1 MAVKERSQIKG
12 TDAQIKAFAGHN
24 GVLAFATDTKSLHV
38 LSGTAGTT
46 TEFLPSTKL
55 ATVATSG
62 SYNDLSDKPVVD
74 SALSSTSENPVQNKV
89 INSALDGKLSTSGG
103 TVSGAVT
110 FNGRIDVSELRRL
123 AGQKELKIGGA
134 DNDGCIQIYPGET
147 GTYIAKKT
155 ASLFLASTGYTGST
169 TQAGSFS
176 LNAMDATTGKKAL
189 VGSPDGSLMWNGK
202 PVLCGESGGFPV
214 GFIALYS
221 GNNVPDGWFR
231 CDGSTVANMATNYPK
246 LYAVLGTNV
255 LPNYSGAYPLGATS
269 GINSTVPAGL
279 PNATGNV
286 MQHEGSAKDWGI
298 YQAISGAFSG
308 GATRSKYF
316 NPTNFGEYASFAS
329 FRLDLSKSNAIYGS
343 STTVTPPSV
352 KCTYL
357 IRHD

>member
-110 FNGRIDVSELRRL
+110 FNGRITASELRRR
-123 AGQKELKIGGA
+123 AGQKDLIIGGA
-134 DNDGCIQIYPGET
+134 DNDGCIQLYPGET
-147 GTYIAKKT
+147 GTYAAQKT
-155 ASLFLASTGYTGST
+155 ASLFLASTGYTSNAI
-169 TQAGSFS
+169 QAGSFCLS
-176 LNAMDATTGKKAL
+176 AMDATTGKKTL
-189 VGSPDGSLMWNGK
+189 TGSPSGSLTWCGK

-214 GFIALYS
+214 GFLALYAGS
-221 GNNVPDGWFR
+221 NVPDGWFR
-231 CDGSTVANMATNYPK
+231 CDGSTVANMQTNYPK
-246 LYAVLGTNV
+246 LYSVLGTNV
-255 LPNYSGAYPLGATS
+255 LPNYSGRYPLGATAD
-269 GINSTVPAGL
+269 INSLVEGGL
-279 PNATGNV
+279 PNIEGTATDNAYVGRSSNFS
-286 MQHEGSAKDWGI
+286 SAFKSSTVRTEMTNLVNNDKNNQWSKWG
-298 YQAISGAFSG
+298 GLVF
-308 GATRSKYF
+308 K
-316 NPTNFGEYASFAS
+316 AS
-329 FRLDLSKSNAIYGS
+329 DSNAIYGK

-352 KCTYL
+352 KCAFL

>member
-103 TVSGAVT
+103 MMTGTLVVAQGDNSIDGGVADGSVQ
-110 FNGRIDVSELRRL
+110 FNANGNL
-123 AGQKELKIGGA
+123 GGA
-134 DNDGCIQIYPGET
+134 NLRLYGAQNTQFPGQFRIWAQT
-147 GTYIAKKT
+147 GDK
-155 ASLFLASTGYTGST
+155 SRGLFGDVNG
-169 TQAGSFS
+169 
-176 LNAMDATTGKKAL
+176 DAN
-189 VGSPDGSLMWNGK
+189 GSLTWGGN

-214 GFIALYS
+214 GFIALYAGS
-221 GNNVPDGWFR
+221 NVPNGWFR
-231 CDGSTVANMATNYPK
+231 CDGSTIADMATNYPK

-255 LPNYSGAYPLGATS
+255 LPNYSGRTIYGAS
-269 GINSTVPAGL
+269 SDINQAVASGL
-279 PNATGNV
+279 PNITGGFIGNAGTTLAWLSIAPSGV
-286 MQHEGSAKDWGI
+286 FSALKGEGN
-298 YQAISGAFSG
+298 ISKGF
-308 GATRSKYF
+308 F
-316 NPTNFGEYASFAS
+316 NPSYTYPIEDSWGARATFDASRS
-329 FRLDLSKSNAIYGS
+329 SAIYGR
-343 STTVTPPSV
+343 STDVQPPAV
-352 KCTYL
+352 KVAVL